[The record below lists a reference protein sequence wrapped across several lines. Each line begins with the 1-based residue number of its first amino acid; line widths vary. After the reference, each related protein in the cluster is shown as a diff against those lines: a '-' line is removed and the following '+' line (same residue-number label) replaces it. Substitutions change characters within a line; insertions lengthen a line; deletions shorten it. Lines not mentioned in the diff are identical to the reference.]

1 MPYLYVDELPEGQEG
16 ADVRSVD
23 EYYALEI
30 ERDTAVGARDEL
42 QRAYDELSG
51 ERDSL
56 AAELD
61 DAKTKFAN
69 AFLSSPQK
77 AKARQAEDM
86 RSEDAAPKTFDTLFK
101 ERNPS
106 NAN

>member
-1 MPYLYVDELPEGQEG
+1 MPYVFVEELGEGQE
-16 ADVRSVD
+16 AVDVRSVD
-23 EYYALEI
+23 EYNALEI
-30 ERDTAVGARDEL
+30 ELDTAVGARDEL
-42 QRAYDELSG
+42 QHSYDELVN

-77 AKARQAEDM
+77 AKENNSNEMKHEEKPQNFK
-86 RSEDAAPKTFDTLFK
+86 SLFTG
-101 ERNPS
+101 RNKS